1 MEICQILHG
10 AVKIEHGQHVF
21 ARGEIKNDGTGRGL
35 HRFDFPV
42 RGGESHS
49 PGRLQIN
56 FPERFAVAE
65 N

>member
-10 AVKIEHGQHVF
+10 AVKIDHGQRVF
-21 ARGEIKNDGTGRGL
+21 SGGKIKNNGTGRSL
-35 HRFDFPV
+35 QRLDFPV
-42 RGGESHS
+42 GGGESHS